1 MSTIK
6 HTPSHLLKEL
16 AKRKIRQLFF
26 SKKNYTTDT
35 FLLTV
40 YLIRYHTE
48 NFKIY
53 LYFYKT

>member
-1 MSTIK
+1 
-6 HTPSHLLKEL
+6 LLKEL